1 MEIFSTSK
9 DLINLALTIGI
20 IGISAAMVYFLISAA
35 GLIKEMRQT
44 IDEFNRQLEII
55 GQITQSIKNKV
66 TYLFSYWSILEKL
79 THKAVDLVQTSLAG
93 RFKKKFNQAAE
104 HFTKAAEEFSA
115 ESPVQKTGRAKT
127 KKSSNKK

>member
-44 IDEFNRQLEII
+44 IDEFNRQLETI
-55 GQITQSIKNKV
+55 GQITQSVKNKV

-115 ESPVQKTGRAKT
+115 EPPVQKTGRAKT